1 MRKVQTKFSIG
12 YGVLDVYW
20 NRVTLYT
27 YDPELLLDNRRAL
40 TRGSLGACDL
50 KKAI

>member
-27 YDPELLLDNRRAL
+27 YDPELLLDNK
-40 TRGSLGACDL
+40 RGSLGACDL
-50 KKAI
+50 

>member
-1 MRKVQTKFSIG
+1 MRKVQTKFSIGYG

-27 YDPELLLDNRRAL
+27 YDPELLLDNRR
-40 TRGSLGACDL
+40 GSLGACDL
-50 KKAI
+50 